1 MIVIPDRFHHVMILQ
16 NAINIRFRDPVKLGI
31 GSAQIKAI
39 KTVKLPVIKS
49 GKTLNFEGHIYQL
62 RKPLCS

>member
-1 MIVIPDRFHHVMILQ
+1 MIVIPDRFYHVMILQ

-39 KTVKLPVIKS
+39 KTVKLPVINS
-49 GKTLNFEGHIYQL
+49 GKTLNFEGHISQL